1 MGDGNR
7 NNEHVASLP
16 PADRHHWQM
25 AEGNGNT
32 GHVGTPA
39 DRRNWQLAKGNGNN
53 GHVATPAD
61 SRKRQM
67 AKHPFSEE
75 DDSAL
80 FANNPVSQMDDK
92 SVFHFLNTNY
102 GRWANNP
109 VLEDG
114 GNSPSAKTFASEAD
128 NWQSAS
134 NPFKEETYRRSE
146 NGEWLSATCSG
157 AEVDNGQEAANFPAS
172 QVNDAKYTTPKMKKR
187 RQDAH
192 SPALYE
198 DDSGRNKRTTL
209 RLGRSKRNPGC
220 MRQCL
225 LLRLLHPSQCHFIC

>member
-1 MGDGNR
+1 MVEGNGIDR
-7 NNEHVASLP
+7 PVASLP
-16 PADRHHWQM
+16 PADRYNRQM
-25 AEGNGNT
+25 AE
-32 GHVGTPA
+32 
-39 DRRNWQLAKGNGNN
+39 GNGNN
-53 GHVATPAD
+53 GHVATPSD
-61 SRKRQM
+61 RHNKQM
-67 AKHPFSEE
+67 ANAE

-80 FANNPVSQMDDK
+80 FANNPVSQVDDK
-92 SVFHFLNTNY
+92 SVYHFFNTNY

-109 VLEDG
+109 VLEDV
-114 GNSPSAKTFASEAD
+114 GNSESAKTFASEAD

-134 NPFKEETYRRSE
+134 NPLPEEKTDRRSE
-146 NGEWLSATCSG
+146 NGDWQSATCSG
-157 AEVDNGQEAANFPAS
+157 GEVDNGKAANFPAS
-172 QVNDAKYTTPKMKKR
+172 HVNDAKYTAPEMETR

-198 DDSGRNKRTTL
+198 DDNGMNKRTTL